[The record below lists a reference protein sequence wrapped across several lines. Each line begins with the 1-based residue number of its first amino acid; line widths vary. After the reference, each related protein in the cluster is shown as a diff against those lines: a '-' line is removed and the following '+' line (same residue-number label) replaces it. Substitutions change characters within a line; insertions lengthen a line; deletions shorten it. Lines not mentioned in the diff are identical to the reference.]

1 MSLGP
6 EDILAL
12 LPHRYPFIL
21 VDRIQ
26 EIQPDQYAIGVKNV
40 SLNEPFFQ
48 GHFPHYRVMPG
59 VLIVE
64 AMAQVAGVLVGY
76 SKPRAVTS
84 ARLPLLAGVDRCRFR
99 RQVVPGDQLV
109 IRLEVIRRTVY
120 SGALRVRPLWTE
132 NWRHRPNYWCF
143 LVTNLTPKKRLNNAD
158 RLAGDCFPDRQLGR
172 GRRRW
177 PLQYHRGGRHHSAP
191 ITVIGSHVVY

>member
-6 EDILAL
+6 EDILEL

-21 VDRIQ
+21 VDRIR
-26 EIQPDQYAIGVKNV
+26 EIKSDEYAIGVKNV

-48 GHFPHYRVMPG
+48 GHFPYYRVMPG

-76 SKPRAVTS
+76 SEPQAVNDS
-84 ARLPLLAGVDRCRFR
+84 RVPLLAGVDHCRFR

-109 IRLEVIRRTVY
+109 LRLEVVRRHGSVW
-120 SGALRVRPLWTE
+120 RVAGRACVDGQLSAESQLLVFLGDRPE
-132 NWRHRPNYWCF
+132 AEEAR
-143 LVTNLTPKKRLNNAD
+143 
-158 RLAGDCFPDRQLGR
+158 
-172 GRRRW
+172 
-177 PLQYHRGGRHHSAP
+177 
-191 ITVIGSHVVY
+191 

>member
-21 VDRIQ
+21 VDRIR
-26 EIQPDQYAIGVKNV
+26 EIEPDEYAIGVKNV

-64 AMAQVAGVLVGY
+64 AMAQVAGVPRWLLETPSGY
-76 SKPRAVTS
+76 RRSCAA
-84 ARLPLLAGVDRCRFR
+84 AR
-99 RQVVPGDQLV
+99 
-109 IRLEVIRRTVY
+109 
-120 SGALRVRPLWTE
+120 
-132 NWRHRPNYWCF
+132 
-143 LVTNLTPKKRLNNAD
+143 
-158 RLAGDCFPDRQLGR
+158 R
-172 GRRRW
+172 G
-177 PLQYHRGGRHHSAP
+177 
-191 ITVIGSHVVY
+191 

>member
-21 VDRIQ
+21 VDRIR

-76 SKPRAVTS
+76 SNHR
-84 ARLPLLAGVDRCRFR
+84 RLPAPGCRCSQASIIVDSGVRLCR
-99 RQVVPGDQLV
+99 G
-109 IRLEVIRRTVY
+109 ISSSY
-120 SGALRVRPLWTE
+120 ALR
-132 NWRHRPNYWCF
+132 
-143 LVTNLTPKKRLNNAD
+143 
-158 RLAGDCFPDRQLGR
+158 
-172 GRRRW
+172 
-177 PLQYHRGGRHHSAP
+177 
-191 ITVIGSHVVY
+191 

>member
-21 VDRIQ
+21 VDRIR

-76 SKPRAVTS
+76 SIPQAVTS
-84 ARLPLLAGVDRCRFR
+84 TRLPLLAGVDHCRFR

-109 IRLEVIRRTVY
+109 IRLEVARRHG
-120 SGALRVRPLWTE
+120 SLWRVAGQACVDGELAAQAQLLV
-132 NWRHRPNYWCF
+132 F
-143 LVTNLTPKKRLNNAD
+143 L
-158 RLAGDCFPDRQLGR
+158 GDKPDAEKEAQ
-172 GRRRW
+172 
-177 PLQYHRGGRHHSAP
+177 
-191 ITVIGSHVVY
+191 